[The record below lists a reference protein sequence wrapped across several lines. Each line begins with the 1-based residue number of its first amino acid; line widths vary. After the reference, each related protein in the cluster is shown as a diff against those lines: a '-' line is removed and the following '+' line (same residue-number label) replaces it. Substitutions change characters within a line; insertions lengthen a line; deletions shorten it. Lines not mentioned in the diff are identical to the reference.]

1 MYRRP
6 GQRYK
11 LKCLKPSVEH
21 SGRSIMVWSCMSYNG
36 VGSLHL
42 IHGIMNQHVYR
53 VEDNLQFS
61 ADLMRIGDQ
70 FVFQQDLDPEHTAP
84 ASRKFFEE
92 NDIEVKKWSP
102 QSPNLNIIENA

>member
-1 MYRRP
+1 
-6 GQRYK
+6 
-11 LKCLKPSVEH
+11 
-21 SGRSIMVWSCMSYNG
+21 MVWSCMSYNG

-92 NDIEVKKWSP
+92 NDIEVMKWSP